1 MPLGSQN
8 VSEVISNNLGS
19 LRACLVEGDAE
30 QRNRERRI
38 RRRALVISIL
48 TQSAIL
54 TLLVLVPLFGKTERI
69 PVKKFVPIPPYGYP
83 HNHATSGTKPKPDHP
98 INVPTIGDPFVPPT
112 YRPLAPSNA
121 REGSVGPPDIGS
133 GGNEQESGP
142 ACSWCMDIGGK
153 NSVPRPPEA
162 VVETLK
168 KPPVVYKTTIDPA
181 MLIRRIEPVYPPLA
195 RQMRREGRVEMH
207 ARIATD
213 GTIQSLEIVGGDP
226 IFYQSAKDA
235 VSQWLYRPTVLN
247 GQKVE
252 IDTYITVIYTMQHY

>member
-1 MPLGSQN
+1 MSLESQN

-48 TQSAIL
+48 AQSVIL
-54 TLLVLVPLFGKTERI
+54 ALLVLVPLFGKTERI
-69 PVKKFVPIPPYGYP
+69 PIKNFVPIPPYGHP
-83 HNHATSGTKPKPDHP
+83 RNRSDSGTKPRPDPPMHP
-98 INVPTIGDPFVPPT
+98 GTRYIFTTPTN
-112 YRPLAPSNA
+112 RPLSPRNA
-121 REGSVGPPDIGS
+121 GESPVGPPDIGS
-133 GGNEQESGP
+133 VGNEQESGP
-142 ACSWCMDIGGK
+142 ECSWCVDIGG
-153 NSVPRPPEA
+153 NGGPRPPET
-162 VVETLK
+162 VTKTPK
-168 KPPVVYKTTIDPA
+168 KPPVVWKTTIDPA

-195 RQMRREGRVEMH
+195 RQMRREGRVEMR

-213 GTIQSLEIVGGDP
+213 GTIQSLEVVGGDP

-247 GQKVE
+247 GQRVE
-252 IDTYITVIYTMQHY
+252 IDTYITVIYIMQR